1 MARILAAGYF
11 LATGIWFWL
20 VFNTGAVFGHD
31 FYPPDCCSGHDCRPI
46 EQDNVTATPDG
57 FFVKESRET
66 IGYAD
71 PRIRKTPP
79 EGGSKYHRCSV
90 GGKPEAETICL
101 YIPNWGS

>member
-1 MARILAAGYF
+1 MHRLGAAAYVVLVTFLLTGWGLLAVY
-11 LATGIWFWL
+11 
-20 VFNTGAVFGHD
+20 GHD
-31 FYPPDCCSGHDCRPI
+31 WYPPNCCSGHDCRPI